1 MVFFLSGSAFSLVEL
16 VDKSRLHDLGLV
28 DSSCCWRRRGHAV
41 RVVDTVAR
49 NGVAI
54 GRGRVLGSIVG
65 LAVAIGFGVGVVVT
79 VRRWRR

>member
-1 MVFFLSGSAFSLVEL
+1 MLDIGVFQHIVEL